1 MIPGSLIAADRRHH
15 TCLRDARSTAGLSRR
30 PAKYR
35 AKKTKGLEPHPKTV
49 SDTVHR
55 QELSHE
61 LRCVGSWSGNRQP
74 VLRHARGVSAQS
86 QSSVCVAVTPG
97 GNRGPPLWFTALL
110 LRVLEA
116 FECLSVD
123 SVCSRLGQPD
133 GRHGELAVPSCWSQK
148 WSAG

>member
-1 MIPGSLIAADRRHH
+1 MA
-15 TCLRDARSTAGLSRR
+15 
-30 PAKYR
+30 
-35 AKKTKGLEPHPKTV
+35 
-49 SDTVHR
+49 
-55 QELSHE
+55 ELA
-61 LRCVGSWSGNRQP
+61 P
-74 VLRHARGVSAQS
+74 VLRHARGVSARS

-133 GRHGELAVPSCWSQK
+133 GRHGELAVPSCWSQE